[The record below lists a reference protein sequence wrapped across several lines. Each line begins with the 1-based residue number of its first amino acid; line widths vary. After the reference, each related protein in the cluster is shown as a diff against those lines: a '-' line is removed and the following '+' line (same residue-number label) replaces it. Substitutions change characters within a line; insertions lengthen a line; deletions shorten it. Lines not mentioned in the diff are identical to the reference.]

1 MSRFP
6 GVDLLEVDALLT
18 GEERM
23 VRDTVRAFVDDK
35 VKPIIEECHREGRT
49 PLELVPEMGALGL
62 FGASI
67 PDYGLPG
74 LGGVAYGLIMQ
85 ELERGDSG
93 LRSFASVQSSL
104 VMYPIHAFGSQQQK
118 DRWIP
123 RLATGE
129 AIGCFGLTEPDFGSN
144 PGGMRTTARRT
155 PAAGTAGTAGSD
167 GGDWVLNGSK
177 QWITNGTLADVAVVW
192 ARTDEGVRGF
202 LVEKGTPGFTAADQH
217 GKFSLRASTTSEL
230 GFHDCRIPG
239 DAILPG
245 TTGLKNALMCLNQ
258 ARYGIAWGGIGS
270 AMECYHTALEYAKE
284 RVQWNGQPIACH
296 QLVQEKLVW
305 MVSEIAK
312 GQLLCLQ
319 LGRLK
324 DSGRLRPHHV
334 SLGKRNNVWVAR
346 ECAKLAREV
355 LGANGIVDDYPV
367 IRHMLNIESVYTY
380 EGTHDIHGLI
390 LGQAITGIPAFNAP
404 VLTDEPVAAAR
415 PAGPAGPPGPA
426 PPQPAGE
433 KAEATA
439 AAGSPAAA
447 IAGGGR

>member
-1 MSRFP
+1 VSRFP
-6 GVDLLEVDALLT
+6 GVDFIELDALLT
-18 GEERM
+18 DEERLVRET
-23 VRDTVRAFVDDK
+23 VRDFVDDK
-35 VKPIIEECHREGRT
+35 VKPIIEECHREART
-49 PLELVPEMGALGL
+49 PLELVPEMGRLNL

-93 LRSFASVQSSL
+93 LRSFVSVQSSL
-104 VMYPIHAFGSQQQK
+104 VMYPIYTFGSQEQK

-123 RLATGE
+123 PLSTGE

-144 PGGMRTTARRT
+144 PGGMRTTARRQ
-155 PAAGTAGTAGSD
+155 GN
-167 GGDWVLNGSK
+167 DWILNGSK

-192 ARTDEGVRGF
+192 AKTEDGIRGF
-202 LVEKGTPGFTAADQH
+202 LVEKGTPGFTSSDQH

-230 GFHDCRIPG
+230 GFQDCRIPG
-239 DAILPG
+239 ENLLPG
-245 TTGLKNALMCLNQ
+245 TSGLKNALMCLNQ

-270 AMECYHTALEYAKE
+270 AMETYNAALQYAGE
-284 RVQWNGQPIACH
+284 RLQFSGRPIASH

-305 MVSEIAK
+305 MVSEITK
-312 GQLLCLQ
+312 GQLLAYQ

-324 DSGRLRPHHV
+324 DQGRLKHQHI

-346 ECAKLAREV
+346 ECARLAREI

-380 EGTHDIHGLI
+380 EGTHDIHALI
-390 LGQAITGIPAFNAP
+390 IGEAITGIPAY
-404 VLTDEPVAAAR
+404 EPSAVTAKAAKPAR
-415 PAGPAGPPGPA
+415 P
-426 PPQPAGE
+426 E
-433 KAEATA
+433 TA
-439 AAGSPAAA
+439 AAPEGEESPRAAQSVPAAS
-447 IAGGGR
+447 AGGSR